1 MSNNDSKN
9 RGNTSTSSRRTVP
22 GLSPEH
28 DLFIQSTKLKNTLRH
43 LMGEEM
49 ITHLGLDYYD
59 SFQSQEHDYVRM

>member
-1 MSNNDSKN
+1 MAEFLLQVADD
-9 RGNTSTSSRRTVP
+9 GA

-28 DLFIQSTKLKNTLRH
+28 DLFIQSIKLKNTLRH

-59 SFQSQEHDYVRM
+59 SFQSQEHDYARI